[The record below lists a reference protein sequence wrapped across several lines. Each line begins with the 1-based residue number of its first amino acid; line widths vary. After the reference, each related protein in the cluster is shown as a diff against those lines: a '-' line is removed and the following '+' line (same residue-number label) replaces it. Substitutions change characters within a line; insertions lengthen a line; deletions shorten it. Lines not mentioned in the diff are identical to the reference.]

1 MDIAVFQYIGISI
14 DNATQHFIVEG
25 VGNLIDAIKPI
36 VITCVSIYLMTQA
49 YLQIAGKSDDLAVD
63 VIIISTVVICI
74 TTLTLN
80 VANYTNYVIEGVQAL
95 GSGLASSILPSH
107 GGQSVY
113 EALDSL
119 LQTGVEQMSYCF
131 GKIGMTPS
139 TWIWFFCGL
148 LIILSVGTLSLVSAC
163 IVIGTKFLLTMLLIV
178 GPIFIVMAC
187 FPPTRKFI
195 DNWMGKVFENIL
207 VQLFGVAVVF
217 MVIELVNRFIQGNDL
232 TAGSEENPAA
242 IAVQVVAVSVILSF
256 VIKQIPNLAGGL
268 AGGFASTLLTP
279 SLPRINP
286 DERTPDSADRINN
299 RETWAQQQQNQISS
313 GGAKSNAAPSNEL
326 SQDLRDRIA
335 EHNMKNK

>member
-36 VITCVSIYLMTQA
+36 VITCVSIYIMMQA

-95 GSGLASSILPSH
+95 GDGLASSILPSH
-107 GGQSVY
+107 EGKSVY
-113 EALDSL
+113 EVLDSL
-119 LQTGVEQMSYCF
+119 LQTGVKQMAYCF
-131 GKIGMTPS
+131 GKLGIAPS

-148 LIILSVGTLSLVSAC
+148 FIIASVGTLSLVAAC
-163 IVIGTKFLLTMLLIV
+163 IIIGTKFLLTMLLIV

-195 DNWMGKVFENIL
+195 DSWMGKVFENVL
-207 VQLFGVAVVF
+207 VQLFGVAVIF
-217 MVIELVNRFIQGNDL
+217 MVIDLVNKFIKGNDL
-232 TAGSEENPAA
+232 TTGDEGNPAA
-242 IAVQVVAVSVILSF
+242 IAVQVVAVSAILSF

-268 AGGFASTLLTP
+268 AGGFASSLMTLP
-279 SLPRINP
+279 MPRLSP
-286 DERTPDSADRINN
+286 DERPQDSPDRIKN
-299 RETWAQQQQNQISS
+299 RETWAQQQQNQISG
-313 GGAKSNAAPSNEL
+313 GGAKPNAAPRNEL